1 MRSVVKDK
9 FATATLLLLL
19 LGDRKGAMNE
29 EKKKMLKNKQHQ
41 KS

>member
-9 FATATLLLLL
+9 FATATLLLL